1 MVINGLKI
9 FFGIP
14 ILLMPFELG
23 FSMVTA
29 IIGLAGVWLILSGF
43 EGLIARFAP
52 KETLEKPPN

>member
-1 MVINGLKI
+1 MNMVINGLKL

-29 IIGLAGVWLILSGF
+29 IIGIAGIWLILSGF
-43 EGLIARFAP
+43 EGLIACFLR
-52 KETLEKPPN
+52 